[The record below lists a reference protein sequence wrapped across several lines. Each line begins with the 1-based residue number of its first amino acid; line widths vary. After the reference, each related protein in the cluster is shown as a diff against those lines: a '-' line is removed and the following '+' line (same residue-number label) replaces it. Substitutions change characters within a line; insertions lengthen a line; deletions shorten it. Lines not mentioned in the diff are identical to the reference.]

1 MSKGSRQ
8 RKVDQKRFDEAFQRI
23 FGDLA
28 KVKNDSTRQH
38 DARGLGRG
46 ADDRRTAVRGVCGRD
61 R

>member
-8 RKVDQKRFDEAFQRI
+8 RKVDQKKFDEAFQRI

-46 ADDRRTAVRGVCGRD
+46 ADDRRTAVR
-61 R
+61 